1 MKYYLVGIKGS
12 GMSALACILKNLEHE
27 VSGSDS
33 TNYYFTQQKLEE
45 NKISMLAYDT
55 NNITSDIDVVIVGNA
70 ISEDNVEVIK
80 AKELNLVMK
89 SYKEVVADL
98 ATNFTSVAI
107 AGTNGKTTTTALNAA
122 MLGDSEK
129 IVLIGDGT
137 GYADAKPDMFLFEA
151 CEYQNTFHV
160 YKPTIGLIN
169 NIVMDHP
176 DFFTSDEMLIDSFQT
191 FANGCEKIITN
202 LDCEMSKNITHEN
215 KYTFSIIDNSADYY
229 FDNITQTSSGFTA
242 NLYINGE
249 MIKEVSFPFY
259 ATHMYSNTLAT
270 IAIGDLLGM
279 EMDVILSN
287 ILTFKGAKRRFEI
300 EVIDAEKEIVIIDDY
315 AHHPTAIDVTID
327 AIRQKY
333 PDYTL
338 NLCFQPHTYSRV
350 ESFLGDFAISL
361 AKADNVYLHDIFGS
375 VREKTSEVN
384 LQVMVDEIKKYKE
397 VVYTDL
403 SFIDTTKNKQIYA
416 VLGAGDINNI
426 LIPQIKNLY

>member
-12 GMSALACILKNLEHE
+12 GMSALACILKNLNNE

-45 NKISMLAYDT
+45 NNIEMLTYDAA
-55 NNITSDIDVVIVGNA
+55 NITNDIDIVIVGNA
-70 ISEDNVEVIK
+70 ISSDNVEVIK
-80 AKELNLVMK
+80 AKELNLVTK

-98 ATNFTSVAI
+98 AKDFTSVAI

-122 MLGDSEK
+122 MLGDMEK

-137 GYADAKPDMFLFEA
+137 GYADATAKMFLFEA

-191 FANGCEKIITN
+191 FANGCEKIIVN
-202 LDCEMSKNITHEN
+202 LDCEMSKQITHAN
-215 KYTFSIIDNSADYY
+215 KYTFSIKDSSANY
-229 FDNITQTSSGFTA
+229 FFNNIVQTSSGFTA
-242 NLYINGE
+242 ELFINN
-249 MIKEVSFPFY
+249 KLVKTVSFPFY

-270 IAIGDLLGM
+270 IAIGDLLGID
-279 EMDVILSN
+279 MDAILNN

-300 EVIDAEKEIVIIDDY
+300 EVIDSEKEIVIIDDY

-361 AKADNVYLHDIFGS
+361 AKADNVYLQDIFGS

-384 LQVMVDEIKKYKE
+384 LDVMINEIKKYKD

-403 SFIDTTKNKQIYA
+403 SFIDTTKEKQIYA
-416 VLGAGDINNI
+416 ILGAGDINNI

>member
-12 GMSALACILKNLEHE
+12 GMSALACILKNLKHE

-33 TNYYFTQQKLEE
+33 SNYYFTQQKLEE
-45 NKISMLAYDT
+45 NNIEMLAYDSL
-55 NNITSDIDVVIVGNA
+55 NITADIDVVIIGNA
-70 ISEDNVEVIK
+70 ISSDNVEVIK
-80 AKELNLVMK
+80 AKELNLVTK

-98 ATNFTSVAI
+98 AQNFTSVAI

-122 MLGDSEK
+122 MLGDSKK

-137 GYADAKPDMFLFEA
+137 GYADSDAEMFLFEA

-191 FANGCEKIITN
+191 FANGCEKIVTN
-202 LDCEMSKNITHEN
+202 LDCEMSKNITHNE
-215 KYTFSIIDNSADYY
+215 KYTFSIIDSSANYY
-229 FDNITQTSSGFTA
+229 FNNIVQTSSGFTA
-242 NLYINGE
+242 ELYIDGQLA
-249 MIKEVSFPFY
+249 KEVCFPFY

-270 IAIGDLLGM
+270 IAIGHLLKMDL
-279 EMDVILSN
+279 DVVIAN

-300 EVIDAEKEIVIIDDY
+300 EIIDEVKEIVIIDDY

-350 ESFLGDFAISL
+350 ESFLEDFAVSL
-361 AKADNVYLHDIFGS
+361 SKADNVYLHDIFGS

-384 LQVMVDEIKKYKE
+384 LQVMIDEIKKYKD

-403 SFIDTTKNKQIYA
+403 SFIDTEKEKQIYA